1 MTSPL
6 CTSSSLLLST
16 SDLILSQ
23 TFILRMGRWAGSLPS
38 AYPGVFL
45 WLSVNKI
52 QTFSAVQRQP
62 PAVHLCND
70 HTHPLCLDIL
80 WEAKVK
86 AKPSLLSGS
95 SQTNTLPTRP
105 SLGLFPPPADPLR
118 ERSPVLTFHILL
130 DTVHSV
136 SGSMKEDLPPTHR
149 ESLGKSHSTCLI
161 PSSHPSNPTLTSLPA
176 SFTFVPPA

>member
-6 CTSSSLLLST
+6 CASSFHLLST
-16 SDLILSQ
+16 SDIIVSQ

-52 QTFSAVQRQP
+52 QTFSAVQMQP

-86 AKPSLLSGS
+86 AKPSLVSGS

-105 SLGLFPPPADPLR
+105 RPGTIS
-118 ERSPVLTFHILL
+118 
-130 DTVHSV
+130 
-136 SGSMKEDLPPTHR
+136 
-149 ESLGKSHSTCLI
+149 
-161 PSSHPSNPTLTSLPA
+161 TSLEKEA
-176 SFTFVPPA
+176 QS